1 MREKYFLKQPKENQ
15 KISLNLEI
23 NKNEEMKKEE
33 QKEVKRI
40 EINNIEESVNG
51 KLITIEEIIQILR
64 KKPKFENY
72 IKIIKEG
79 DEIYA
84 LILKEMNPKNTK
96 RKQEVKKNN
105 LEIEIKEEKA
115 KGRKRIGDNSKRG
128 HNKISTDNIIKKIK
142 QYLLNY
148 LIKSILENLKE
159 SKEYKLKK
167 LDYKENVNNINKQNE
182 LNYLYMPINQLLS
195 GPISSKYKNFKSDF
209 NQKMIKEILNKES
222 KNEVIKYIF
231 NLTFR
236 EYIDIFIMKKEPSIK
251 DVKFDGLDSFFE
263 QILKKNDND
272 KNYFKNLVFCLYNYE
287 RWLIC
292 RNKRIVKKVPKVI

>member
-1 MREKYFLKQPKENQ
+1 MRERESQT
-15 KISLNLEI
+15 ISLNLEI
-23 NKNEEMKKEE
+23 NKNEEMKEEE

-209 NQKMIKEILNKES
+209 NEKMIKEILNKES

>member
-1 MREKYFLKQPKENQ
+1 MREKYFLKQPKESQ

-23 NKNEEMKKEE
+23 NKNEEMKEEE

-40 EINNIEESVNG
+40 EKNSIEESVNG

-209 NQKMIKEILNKES
+209 NEKMIKEILNKES

>member
-1 MREKYFLKQPKENQ
+1 MREKESQ

-23 NKNEEMKKEE
+23 NKNEEMKEEE

-209 NQKMIKEILNKES
+209 NEKMIKEILNKES

>member
-1 MREKYFLKQPKENQ
+1 MRERESQ

-23 NKNEEMKKEE
+23 NKNEEMKEEE

-209 NQKMIKEILNKES
+209 NEKMIKEILNKES